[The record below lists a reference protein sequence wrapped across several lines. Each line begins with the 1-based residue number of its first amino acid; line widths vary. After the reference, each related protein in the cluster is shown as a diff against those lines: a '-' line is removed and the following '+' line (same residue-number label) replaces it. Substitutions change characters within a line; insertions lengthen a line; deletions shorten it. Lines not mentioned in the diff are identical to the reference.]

1 MTKLAYFAP
10 CLGFAL
16 LLGCSE
22 DSTSAEGGG
31 GDPPDPDAT
40 CPEDG
45 DNAGPPIAATFAPP
59 IFIPID
65 VEPAHLVSGD
75 FNDDG
80 HVDIA
85 VAEGLKS
92 DAVVVFPG
100 DGTGALGA
108 AQAVAGSPNGG
119 FDCAVGDVDADGVDD
134 LVVGRFVVGTNTALV
149 TVHFGGA
156 AFPGD
161 MVEIAGA
168 PGLVQ
173 AREVAVGDFDGDG
186 ALDIAAFTG
195 VDVAIA
201 FNAGGR
207 TFSSAIGQGVG
218 EAQYG
223 LAGVDAANLDADAA
237 IEILGVTGTGSWRRY
252 DVAPGRTVQASSVGD
267 AAAGVAARPPADLDG
282 DGRAELIRAEDNG
295 LRIFWN
301 DGSFADPALFCVS
314 TSLAYGA
321 AGAAAADFD
330 GDGRADLVAST
341 GDRQLAVLGGD
352 GSRGFREP
360 RMLAADAPG
369 EVIATDLNGDGEPDI
384 IVAAAPPGGGGQL
397 EVHLRTS
404 N

>member
-16 LLGCSE
+16 LVGCSDE
-22 DSTSAEGGG
+22 STSSGGSG
-31 GDPPDPDAT
+31 EDPPDPNAS
-40 CPEDG
+40 CPDDG
-45 DNAGPPIAATFAPP
+45 DNAGPPIGATFAPP
-59 IFIPID
+59 ITFPID
-65 VEPAHLVSGD
+65 VEPEHLVSGD

-85 VAEGLKS
+85 VAEGLKF

-108 AQAVAGSPNGG
+108 AQVVAGSPNGG

-134 LVVGRFVVGTNTALV
+134 LVVGRVIVGTNTALV

-156 AFPGD
+156 TFPGD
-161 MVEIAGA
+161 MVEVSGT
-168 PGLVQ
+168 PDLVQ

-186 ALDIAAFTG
+186 AVDIAAFTG
-195 VDVAIA
+195 VSVAIA
-201 FNAGGR
+201 FNEGGR
-207 TFSSAIGQGVG
+207 TFSSALGQGVG

-237 IEILGVTGTGSWRRY
+237 IEILGVSGTGSWRRY
-252 DVAPGRTVQASSVGD
+252 DVAPGRTVQATSVGD
-267 AAAGVAARPPADLDG
+267 AAAGAAARHPADLDG

-301 DGSFADPALFCVS
+301 DGSFEDPALFCVS

-321 AGAAAADFD
+321 AGASAADLD
-330 GDGRADLVAST
+330 GDGRVDIVAST
-341 GDRQLAVLGGD
+341 GGNQLAVLGGV
-352 GSRGFREP
+352 GARGFREP
-360 RMLAADAPG
+360 LLLAADAPG
-369 EVIATDLNGDGEPDI
+369 EVITADLNADGKPDI
-384 IVAAAPPGGGGQL
+384 IVAADPPGSGGQL